1 MPRRAAGQPKSPG
14 AVVPSSG
21 STNTTANVIITSQG
35 DPEMIVGSGHPAT
48 RSWDLADFNAVEI
61 AQSFRAEVTRA
72 RAFKVTL
79 TADDNILEHVEAVR
93 KGSTLRVSLK
103 KGNYRLSK
111 RPHLSITMP
120 VLEEIGLGGAAHA
133 TIQGFES
140 DRPFR
145 SRVGGASTLDGSIR
159 AGHVQFDAS
168 GASTLKLTGASQDAR
183 LLASGASKLELGG
196 FELKSEKLLVD
207 LSGASSISA
216 RGAARAAVLKAQ
228 GASHLRLADLTL
240 EAADVAISG
249 ASDATIRV
257 KGLLDYELSAASR
270 LEYYGEPTLG
280 KARRSGASSVTHR

>member
-1 MPRRAAGQPKSPG
+1 
-14 AVVPSSG
+14 
-21 STNTTANVIITSQG
+21 
-35 DPEMIVGSGHPAT
+35 
-48 RSWDLADFNAVEI
+48 
-61 AQSFRAEVTRA
+61 
-72 RAFKVTL
+72 
-79 TADDNILEHVEAVR
+79 
-93 KGSTLRVSLK
+93 
-103 KGNYRLSK
+103 
-111 RPHLSITMP
+111 MP